1 MFLALNSFSY
11 RVCQNMMPMVTSR
24 DDGIEKL
31 KHIYFSGLEKMT
43 VKSCKFG
50 KIFLG
55 TNVSNN
61 YMKTAVKLD
70 L

>member
-1 MFLALNSFSY
+1 
-11 RVCQNMMPMVTSR
+11 MM
-24 DDGIEKL
+24 GLK

>member
-1 MFLALNSFSY
+1 MKKH
-11 RVCQNMMPMVTSR
+11 TS
-24 DDGIEKL
+24 
-31 KHIYFSGLEKMT
+31 IYFSGLEKMT
-43 VKSCKFG
+43 EKSCKLG

-55 TNVSNN
+55 MNISNN